1 MSNSTLSEPAVS
13 GASMSGVP
21 MPGLL
26 PRRSLGGDLLIR
38 IRQNIGLVTAI
49 GLFCVV
55 YLFYHFAHPKGFSSA
70 VFVQNADEVFTL
82 AMVAMAQ
89 TLPVLAAGLDLS
101 VGAVMTMVGCIASY
115 LLSGAAEGTPIEF
128 TLGGAHHVLAVLPGG
143 IAGIMTGMLICLIAG
158 TFAGFLNG
166 CVVVYGRIQP
176 IIATLATGAIYIG
189 IALFLRPTPGGK
201 IDDDLNWAL
210 TNSLQD
216 FASTIHIFDDGN
228 AAWFAPFGAIPVPF
242 VLIVAI
248 ALLVWVPFR
257 RSVTGRGVYAIG
269 SAEGAAY
276 MSGLR
281 IDRAKLAAFTLAG
294 FFAGCGG
301 LFLAIQTSSGNADIP
316 QAGTYTLNS
325 IAAVVIGGTSLL
337 GGTGSAI
344 GSIFGALI
352 LRVISFFFRIFDIAP
367 LLQPLFEGIILLAA
381 VSIGALRVLRVKN
394 TLELFR

>member
-1 MSNSTLSEPAVS
+1 MPSTTGRAG
-13 GASMSGVP
+13 GA
-21 MPGLL
+21 
-26 PRRSLGGDLLIR
+26 GDLLIR
-38 IRQNIGLVTAI
+38 LRQNVGLVTAVS
-49 GLFCVV
+49 LFCAL
-55 YLFYHFAHPKGFSSA
+55 YLLYHLAHPKGFSSA
-70 VFVQNADEVFTL
+70 VLVQNADEVFTL

-89 TLPVLAAGLDLS
+89 TVPVLAAGLDLS
-101 VGAVMTMVGCIASY
+101 VGALMTMVGCLASY
-115 LLSGAAEGTPIEF
+115 LLGGAAAGTPIEINAGSF
-128 TLGGAHHVLAVLPGG
+128 HMVLATLPGG
-143 IAGIMTGMLICLIAG
+143 IAGIIEGIVICLAAG
-158 TFAGFLNG
+158 TLGGFLNG

-201 IDDDLNWAL
+201 IDEDLNWAL

-216 FASTIHIFDDGN
+216 FAQTVHIFDDGN
-228 AAWFAPFGAIPVPF
+228 APWFQPFGWIPVPF
-242 VLIVAI
+242 VLLFLVAV
-248 ALLVWVPFR
+248 LVWVPFH
-257 RSVTGRGVYAIG
+257 RSVTGRTVYAVG

-276 MSGLR
+276 MSGLH
-281 IDRAKLAAFTLAG
+281 IGRAKLAAFTLGG
-294 FFAGCGG
+294 FFAACGG

-337 GGTGSAI
+337 GGTGGAI

-367 LLQPLFEGIILLAA
+367 LLQPLFEGLILLAA

>member
-1 MSNSTLSEPAVS
+1 
-13 GASMSGVP
+13 
-21 MPGLL
+21 
-26 PRRSLGGDLLIR
+26 
-38 IRQNIGLVTAI
+38 
-49 GLFCVV
+49 
-55 YLFYHFAHPKGFSSA
+55 FAHPKGFSSA

-89 TLPVLAAGLDLS
+89 TLAVRAAVIDLS
-101 VGAVMTMVGCIASY
+101 VGAVMAMVGCIASY
-115 LLSGAAEGTPIEF
+115 LLSGAAEGTLIEF

-216 FASTIHIFDDGN
+216 FASPIHIFDDGN
-228 AAWFAPFGAIPVPF
+228 AAWFAPFGTIPVPF

-301 LFLAIQTSSGNADIP
+301 LFLAIQ
-316 QAGTYTLNS
+316 
-325 IAAVVIGGTSLL
+325 
-337 GGTGSAI
+337 
-344 GSIFGALI
+344 
-352 LRVISFFFRIFDIAP
+352 
-367 LLQPLFEGIILLAA
+367 
-381 VSIGALRVLRVKN
+381 
-394 TLELFR
+394 

>member
-1 MSNSTLSEPAVS
+1 MSNSTLSEPAMPS
-13 GASMSGVP
+13 ASMTDLP
-21 MPGLL
+21 MPELL
-26 PRRSLGGDLLIR
+26 PRRSLLGDLVIR
-38 IRQNIGLVTAI
+38 LRQNIGLVTAV

-55 YLFYHFAHPKGFSSA
+55 YLFYHLAHPKGFSSA

-115 LLSGAAEGTPIEF
+115 LLSGVATPVEF
-128 TLGGAHHVLAVLPGG
+128 TLGGTQHVLAVMPGG
-143 IAGIMTGMLICLIAG
+143 IAGIVIGVLVCLIAG
-158 TFAGFLNG
+158 TLAGFLNG

-201 IDDDLNWAL
+201 IDDDLNWAF

-216 FASTIHIFDDGN
+216 FASTVHIFDDGN
-228 AAWFAPFGAIPVPF
+228 APWFAPFGTIPVPF
-242 VLIVAI
+242 ILIIAI
-248 ALLVWVPFR
+248 ALLVWAPFR
-257 RSVTGRGVYAIG
+257 RSVTGRSVYAVG

-276 MSGLR
+276 MSGLH